1 VSDEQRAGLALVLM
15 VVILMLWS
23 HFYKPIEPPHP
34 KESNPPV
41 ATAPSQ
47 PARIA
52 PSGNETAKSGAGKEN
67 AESGEAKPAAIPVK
81 QASAEQRITI
91 ESPLY
96 RVELSNHGGVV
107 RSWKLNKYLNND
119 NPPKPLDLVNA
130 AAAQQ
135 LNGWPLSIH
144 LEDSKL
150 EAEAN
155 SALYT
160 VKTAKLAVTSG
171 TATPPTETF
180 SDLHA
185 PASVDFEWSD
195 GHLQVDKQLNFTENY
210 QLELRVSATLD
221 GQPLAVGIAW
231 RGGFGDQ
238 SVRNAGALTEVFYN
252 ENGSIQVLTYKKL
265 GVKEHP
271 EIPAQVS
278 GYFDAAGIE
287 DQFFTAAFLEDRP
300 GITLWDWTQQHS
312 ITEEGKTTQL
322 PVAEM
327 AAGPQTPG
335 PWSTRLYVGPK
346 DLSELGKLNPPLT
359 GTVQYGWFS
368 FLSKGLLWTL
378 KWSYKYVPNY
388 GWDIVL
394 LTIVINMLLFPLKAK
409 SWRSMKQMQKVMPK
423 QKAIQEKYK
432 KYSMRDPRRRQM
444 QEEMG
449 ALYKEHGVNP
459 LGGCLPQLV
468 QLPIWWALWR
478 TLDFSIEMRH
488 APWLGWIH
496 DLSAPDPYY
505 ILPILMAV
513 AMYYTTKMTPQTVTD
528 PAQQKMMTLMPLA
541 FALFFFWYSSGL
553 VLYIF
558 TSSIVGVAQQWYLN
572 RFDPP
577 PSRSP
582 FKNKPAKA

>member
-1 VSDEQRAGLALVLM
+1 MSDEQRAGLALVLM

-23 HFYKPIEPPHP
+23 HFYKPVEPPHP
-34 KESNPPV
+34 KESNPPA
-41 ATAPSQ
+41 ATAPAQQAASSSPANGAPNASASTKKQ
-47 PARIA
+47 PA
-52 PSGNETAKSGAGKEN
+52 NT
-67 AESGEAKPAAIPVK
+67 PAAPVM
-81 QASAEQRITI
+81 QASAEKHIVVD
-91 ESPLY
+91 SPLF

-107 RSWKLNKYLNND
+107 RSWKLNKYLNNE

-135 LNGWPLSIH
+135 LNGWPLSIR

-150 EAEAN
+150 ENEAN
-155 SALYT
+155 HALYN
-160 VKTAKLAVTSG
+160 VTSSSN
-171 TATPPTETF
+171 E
-180 SDLHA
+180 LHA
-185 PASVDFEWSD
+185 PADVDFEWSD
-195 GHLQVDKQLNFTENY
+195 GHLHVLKQLKFTTGYEM
-210 QLELRVSATLD
+210 QVSVSAELD
-221 GQPLAVGIAW
+221 GQPLPVGIAW

-238 SVRNAGALTEVFYN
+238 SVRNAGALTEVFYS

-287 DQFFTAAFLEDRP
+287 DQFFAAAFLQDRP

-327 AAGPQTPG
+327 AAGRQTPG

-558 TSSIVGVAQQWYLN
+558 TSSLVGVAQQWYLN
-572 RFDPP
+572 RADPL

-582 FKNKPAKA
+582 YKNKPAKA